1 MKKTSC
7 LFLISALLMGMISC
21 LPQSGIEEEYLADYR
36 REKPYTRWWWHASVF
51 EKGDIRNQLIWLKD
65 KGFGGVE
72 IAFIYPVDRNP
83 DAPRFAWLGEEW
95 QEMLRYAKHCAD
107 SLGMGC
113 DYTFGTLWPF
123 GGTFVDDQDRTRVWG
138 NPDFKQPLR
147 LSWTHPDTGNVLN
160 HLDKPAFERYAT
172 VMGNA
177 IAPAMEGGRSALF
190 CDSWEVETH
199 YLWTPGFDSLFT
211 ERYGYDIRPVMDSIY
226 NEENA
231 HARYDYMKLISD
243 LVLNAFYTPFHEKAR
258 EMKGI
263 SRAQVAGAPVDLL
276 TAYAVLDIPETE
288 AMLYEPAFSGIV
300 ASAAALAGKP
310 IVSAE
315 SFTCL
320 YGWPAHHHFEE
331 QVADLKLVAD
341 ALFANGTNFIIWHG
355 TPFNP
360 KGIDTIAFYATVH
373 VGDRGKLNADL
384 VPFNAYLS
392 KVMQWMQRGK
402 TYAGVAVYLPTEDKW
417 IEGELP
423 RELQLPWSWGA
434 YEMRYTYFPEALT
447 EFHPLWVNTAFLKEG
462 KVEKEK
468 LHINGNQFSMLYV
481 EAAFLDLGSLKEM
494 HRLASAGLPVV
505 MINPPLQAGQVK
517 HTEFEVL
524 LEEMMAMPNV
534 FRQIPEEMKE
544 HRLVEGVDLPAYWCR
559 QDEDEMILFFAHPE
573 SKGLKYPLSYGQA
586 REDSVMYRD
595 VILHFFGH
603 SVPYRLSFPPNQSL
617 LLVLNK
623 QGEVIAQDISYFP
636 PKPEK
641 QDER

>member
-534 FRQIPEEMKE
+534 LRQLPEQMKV

-623 QGEVIAQDISYFP
+623 EGKVIAQDISYFP